1 MQNPQLSFKILRWA
15 LTAALILFVL
25 KQGPDASSVSTIEF
39 APEEQTTI
47 NFSKN
52 TGINNELLKK
62 LNNKMSKYK
71 GIINKNIIT
80 VIDFTLP
87 STEKRLWTID
97 LKTGKVI
104 LNSLVAH
111 GKNSGEN
118 IAEKFSNKPES
129 HQSSLG
135 FYLTENSYTGKHGYS
150 MRLIGLEK
158 NINDKAYDRA
168 IVVHSADYVSEEFIE
183 KHGRLGRSF
192 GCPALPIDVND
203 TFINTVKDGSLLFI
217 YHDSYH

>member
-1 MQNPQLSFKILRWA
+1 
-15 LTAALILFVL
+15 
-25 KQGPDASSVSTIEF
+25 
-39 APEEQTTI
+39 EEQTTI

-135 FYLTENSYTGKHGYS
+135 FYLTENAYTGKHGYS

-192 GCPALPIDVND
+192 GCPALPVDVND

-217 YHDSYH
+217 YHDSYDTN